1 MNDVN
6 VTAATTT
13 NQNNQG
19 DAALAE
25 NPGLRYLHRTSLP
38 YVVPGD
44 RLQASSPTTVAA
56 DDLMQ
61 SPQVVGLVL
70 ASYTAGN
77 GPPPALVLGGGQS
90 NNYTAPEAEEVLPFQ
105 QPPLQVQV
113 QSGVHEPAPAQEE
126 PSTADPFDYYYYE
139 YDEDEAEA
147 QERSFSHEYDSY
159 FVHDHEDEADY
170 DLQDYAV
177 KPKRGRELFI
187 AHVPVDMSDE
197 ELEDLCSQFGDVVSA
212 SIKRHDLE
220 DTQVSKC
227 FAYVKFEQQSDADDA
242 LLRLNAYEVSM
253 V

>member
-1 MNDVN
+1 MN

-25 NPGLRYLHRTSLP
+25 NAGLRYLSRTSLP
-38 YVVPGD
+38 YVVSGD

-90 NNYTAPEAEEVLPFQ
+90 NNYTAPEEVLSFQ
-105 QPPLQVQV
+105 QPPLPQ
-113 QSGVHEPAPAQEE
+113 VHEPAPAQEE
-126 PSTADPFDYYYYE
+126 PSTADRPSDDYE
-139 YDEDEAEA
+139 YDEDDAEA
-147 QERSFSHEYDSY
+147 QEQSFSHEYDSY
-159 FVHDHEDEADY
+159 FEHDHEDKADY

-197 ELEDLCSQFGDVVSA
+197 ELEELCSQFGDVVSA
-212 SIKRHDLE
+212 SIKRRDLE

>member
-1 MNDVN
+1 MNVN

-19 DAALAE
+19 DAAPAVE
-25 NPGLRYLHRTSLP
+25 NAALNYLYRTSLP
-38 YVVPGD
+38 HVVSGC
-44 RLQASSPTTVAA
+44 RLQTSSPTTVAA

-61 SPQVVGLVL
+61 SPLVF
-70 ASYTAGN
+70 AAFAAFAAVAARAGN
-77 GPPPALVLGGGQS
+77 VPPSALLS
-90 NNYTAPEAEEVLPFQ
+90 AAPEEVLSFQ
-105 QPPLQVQV
+105 QPPLPQD
-113 QSGVHEPAPAQEE
+113 HEPAPAQEE
-126 PSTADPFDYYYYE
+126 PSTADRPSDYDE

-147 QERSFSHEYDSY
+147 QQQSFSHEYDSY
-159 FVHDHEDEADY
+159 FVYDHEDEAADF

-187 AHVPVDMSDE
+187 AHVPFDMSDE
-197 ELEDLCSQFGDVVSA
+197 ELKELCSQFGDVVSA
-212 SIKRHDLE
+212 SIKRHDLV

>member
-1 MNDVN
+1 MNVN
-6 VTAATTT
+6 VTAAAAA

-19 DAALAE
+19 DAAPAVE
-25 NPGLRYLHRTSLP
+25 NAALLYLYRTSLP

-44 RLQASSPTTVAA
+44 RLQTSSPTTVAA

-61 SPQVVGLVL
+61 SPPVFAAFAAG
-70 ASYTAGN
+70 AGN
-77 GPPPALVLGGGQS
+77 VPPSALLLSGQS
-90 NNYTAPEAEEVLPFQ
+90 NNYTSPEEVLPFQ

-113 QSGVHEPAPAQEE
+113 PEVHEPAPAQEE
-126 PSTADPFDYYYYE
+126 PSTADRPSDYYE

-147 QERSFSHEYDSY
+147 QEQSFSHEYDSY

-187 AHVPVDMSDE
+187 AHVPFDMNDE
-197 ELEDLCSQFGDVVSA
+197 ELEELCSQFGDVVSA